1 MPLVLDFPVASTDHI
16 VDHEPLVKLAAV
28 NGDTVFCFDEESGVL
43 DLSMSDLDIK
53 ALVAWNGGLPVRC
66 LSLPLGDTELLFLDV
81 RLIRS
86 VPTTEGGFLLNI
98 ARPVMPPP
106 VPPVSP
112 IVLGSKSRIW
122 QRLLV
127 LIVLVLVI
135 LVAMIG
141 VVRWRD
147 GASLANS
154 FHLVYCP
161 GEPYG
166 PGLLTGVSANA
177 RHPCPEAL
185 KAYRP

>member
-16 VDHEPLVKLAAV
+16 VEPEPIVRLAAE
-28 NGDTVFCFDEESGVL
+28 NGDTVYCFDEETGIL

-53 ALVAWNGGLPVRC
+53 AVVALNGGLPLRW

-81 RLIRS
+81 RQIRS

-98 ARPVMPPP
+98 ANPAVPPP

-112 IVLGSKSRIW
+112 SIQDSRSRTW

-127 LIVLVLVI
+127 LITVVLVI
-135 LVAMIG
+135 IVAIIG
-141 VVRWRD
+141 VVKWRD
-147 GASLANS
+147 GVFLANS
-154 FHLVYCP
+154 LHLVYCP

-166 PGLLTGVSANA
+166 PGLLTSVRANGG
-177 RHPCPEAL
+177 HPCPEAL